1 MPHASGRAEAD
12 TVVLQGAGLKPDEAE
27 VLRYLGY
34 PAGAAAEARVL
45 SRVRQA
51 LDCLPPQWCARAM
64 YRTYP
69 VVGASRHRLEL
80 PGGTVLT
87 GRIGE
92 FLGEAEEVAV
102 FLASAG
108 PEIVAAADAALQAR
122 DFLGGLVWHAI
133 GAALAEAMVAR
144 IVEHLRARLDPGE
157 ALTLP
162 YSPGYCGIPLEEQRI
177 LFNLLDA
184 SRIGV
189 ELLPTLIMRP
199 LKTISGLIGIG
210 AAERVRAYGSPCD
223 LCPLADCRMR
233 R

>member
-1 MPHASGRAEAD
+1 MPRASGKAEAD
-12 TVVLQGAGLKPDEAE
+12 TVVLEGAGLKPDEAE

-34 PAGAAAEARVL
+34 PAGGTPEAHVVARI
-45 SRVRQA
+45 RRA
-51 LDCLPPQWCARAM
+51 LDSLPPQLCARAM
-64 YRTYP
+64 YRIYP

-80 PGGTVLT
+80 AGGTVFT

-92 FLGEAEEVAV
+92 FLGEVEKVAV

-108 PEIVAAADAALQAR
+108 PEIVAAAEAAMQAR
-122 DFLGGLVWHAI
+122 DFLGGLVFHAI
-133 GAALAEAMVAR
+133 GAALAETMLER
-144 IVEHLRARLDPGE
+144 TVEHLRARLEPGE
-157 ALTLP
+157 AITLP

-177 LFNLLDA
+177 LFGLLDA

-210 AAERVRAYGSPCD
+210 PAERVRAYGNPCE